1 MIDILGGFHLT
12 ILLWMFVYKFLGEG
26 MFIFLLCMILLN
38 QLVTLFHILR
48 NCQSIFQ
55 SGCTILQFQQQS
67 SELSSFSHPHQ
78 PLLLSLFL
86 SFIYL
91 YLKFFGYVSWYV
103 WSWLPN
109 KGLNPCPLQWKWAG
123 GGRGGPNHWT
133 PREVSYCKSYNLFDY
148 SHPRRWKVLFCGF
161 DLHFPNDQWCWAS
174 Y

>member
-1 MIDILGGFHLT
+1 MNVCVQVFGRRYVYIPVVYDIAKSVGNSVSHFEKLSIYFPKWLHHFT
-12 ILLWMFVYKFLGEG
+12 IPAA
-26 MFIFLLCMILLN
+26 IC
-38 QLVTLFHILR
+38 
-48 NCQSIFQ
+48 
-55 SGCTILQFQQQS
+55 
-67 SELSSFSHPHQ
+67 ELSSFSHPHQ

-148 SHPRRWKVLFCGF
+148 SHPSRWKVLFCGF